1 VYETAEDLDKL
12 QVLMD
17 RSIENAGVHLRT
29 IFRPPDHSLSA
40 RQLSTFFRGKR
51 QVALATVTARGEPR
65 VSPID
70 ALLVR
75 GKFHFGTSIRAVRI
89 RHLRQR
95 PAVSLA
101 YFEADDVAIVVH
113 GIGALIEFEH
123 PDFVTIDREFVANYG
138 GTPSTREEG
147 SIYVRVEPTHFFT
160 FARYPERFPD
170 LTSGDHREA
179 SSLTPR

>member
-1 VYETAEDLDKL
+1 MYETTEDLDKL
-12 QVLMD
+12 QALID
-17 RSIENAGVHLRT
+17 RSFEKAGVHLRS
-29 IFRPPDHSLSA
+29 IFRPPDYSLSA

-70 ALLVR
+70 VLLVR
-75 GKFHFGTSIRAVRI
+75 GHFYFGTSIHAARI
-89 RHLRQR
+89 RHLRKR

-113 GIGALIEFEH
+113 GVAMLIEFEH
-123 PDFVTIDREFVANYG
+123 PDFVTIDREFMTIYG

-147 SIYVRVEPTHFFT
+147 SIYVRLEPTHVLT
-160 FARYPERFPD
+160 FARHPEHFSELKSD
-170 LTSGDHREA
+170 EEQEA
-179 SSLTPR
+179 SRAKV